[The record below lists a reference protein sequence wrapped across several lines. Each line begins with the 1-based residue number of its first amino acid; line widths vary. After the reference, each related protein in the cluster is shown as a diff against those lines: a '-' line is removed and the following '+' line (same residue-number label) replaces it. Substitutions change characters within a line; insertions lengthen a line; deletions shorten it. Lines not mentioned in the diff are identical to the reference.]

1 MAFAWSPKT
10 LEPEAA
16 GFDVLIFLIDK
27 GDFCLRQIYIP
38 G

>member
-1 MAFAWSPKT
+1 MVAYAWSPKT

-27 GDFCLRQIYIP
+27 GDIFV
-38 G
+38 